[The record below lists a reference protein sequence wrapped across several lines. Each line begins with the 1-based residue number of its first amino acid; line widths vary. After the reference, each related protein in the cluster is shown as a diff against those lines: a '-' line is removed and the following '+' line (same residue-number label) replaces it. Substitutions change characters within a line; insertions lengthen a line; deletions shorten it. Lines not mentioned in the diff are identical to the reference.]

1 MKVLVA
7 GATGLIG
14 TAVCSRLIQE
24 GHEVY
29 RVVRP
34 GRSRRCA
41 GSREI
46 VLDVAR
52 ALDPA
57 DWHSHLSG
65 IDAVVN
71 CVGVLQDGLQDDPRA
86 VHYSAAEALFK
97 ACAQTGVAKVIHFSA
112 IGVDRLQP
120 SPFSSSKLAGDEALT
135 ALDLDW
141 VILRPSVVL
150 GRPVYGASALFR
162 GLAALPLLPVMPNTG
177 HLQVVQLDDVVATVV
192 FFLHPDSPSRLA
204 LEMAGPEALL
214 MSDVIDQ
221 YRCWFGWR
229 KAREF
234 VVPGWAARL
243 LYRAGDL
250 AGMLGWRPA
259 MRTNAAKEITRG
271 ATGDPQPWIRAT
283 GLQPSSLSS
292 ALAANPATVQE
303 RWFARLYF
311 IKPAIFVVLSFFWI
325 TTGII
330 SLTSGWRSGVDLLI
344 NTALS
349 ALAEPAVVAGALADI
364 AVGTLIA
371 WRPTA
376 RLGLWGAIGI
386 SLFYAVCAT
395 ILRPD
400 LWNEPLGP
408 LMKILPILVVHFVAA
423 AILEE
428 R

>member
-1 MKVLVA
+1 MKALVA

-14 TAVCSRLIQE
+14 TALCARLNQE
-24 GHEVY
+24 GHEIY
-29 RVVRP
+29 RIVRP
-34 GRSRRCA
+34 GRSHPWA

-57 DWHSHLSG
+57 DWQPHLLG
-65 IDAVVN
+65 MDAVVN
-71 CVGVLQDGLQDDPRA
+71 CVGVLQDGPHDDPDA
-86 VHYSAAEALFK
+86 VHRSAPEALFR
-97 ACAQTGVAKVIHFSA
+97 ACAQTGVTKVIHFSA

-120 SPFSSSKLAGDEALT
+120 SPFSTSKLAGDEVLT
-135 ALDLDW
+135 TLDLDW
-141 VILRPSVVL
+141 IILRPSVVL

-162 GLAALPLLPVMPNTG
+162 GLAALPLLPLMPNTG
-177 HLQVVQLDDVVATVV
+177 RLQVVQLEDVVATVI
-192 FFLHPDSPSRLA
+192 FFLRPDSPSRLA
-204 LEMAGPEALL
+204 LELAGPETLS
-214 MSDVIDQ
+214 MSDVIGQ
-221 YRCWFGWR
+221 YRRWFGWR

-234 VVPGWAARL
+234 TIPDWAASL
-243 LYRAGDL
+243 LYGAGDL

-271 ATGDPQPWIRAT
+271 ATGDPQPWIRTT
-283 GLQPSSLSS
+283 GLRPSSLSN
-292 ALAANPATVQE
+292 ALATNPATVQE

-311 IKPAIFVVLSFFWI
+311 IKPAIFVVLPFFWI
-325 TTGII
+325 MTGII
-330 SLTSGWRSGVDLLI
+330 SLTSGWRSGVELLI
-344 NTALS
+344 TTAVS
-349 ALAEPAVVAGALADI
+349 ALAQPAVVAGALADI

-376 RLGLWGAIGI
+376 SLGLWGAIGI
-386 SLFYAVCAT
+386 SFFYAVCGT

-408 LMKILPILVVHFVAA
+408 LMKILPILVMHFVALA
-423 AILEE
+423 VLEE